1 MSAHELKLVTIIG
14 EALAREPITRLL
26 REVGAH
32 GYTLSQVE
40 GAGARGERTAEITEL
55 ANVKFEVIVPPA
67 VCRLL
72 LERLQNQFFP
82 NFGMIAYETDVRVIR
97 SEKF

>member
-1 MSAHELKLVTIIG
+1 MSAHTMKLVTIIG
-14 EALAREPITRLL
+14 EALAREPVTRLL

-40 GAGARGERTAEITEL
+40 GVGAKGERTAEMAEL
-55 ANVKFEVIVPPA
+55 ANIKVEVIVPPA
-67 VCRLL
+67 VCELL
-72 LERLQNQFFP
+72 MERLQKQFFP
-82 NFGMIAYETDVRVIR
+82 NYGMIAYETNVRVIR

>member
-14 EALAREPITRLL
+14 EALVREPVTRLL

-40 GAGARGERTAEITEL
+40 GTGARGERTAEITEL
-55 ANVKFEVIVPPA
+55 ANVKVEVIVPPA
-67 VCRLL
+67 VCQLL
-72 LERLQNQFFP
+72 LERLQKQFFP

>member
-1 MSAHELKLVTIIG
+1 MSSHELKLVTIIG
-14 EALAREPITRLL
+14 EALAREPIMRLL

-55 ANVKFEVIVPPA
+55 ANVKVEVIVPPA
-67 VCRLL
+67 VCQLL
-72 LERLQNQFFP
+72 LERLQKQFFP